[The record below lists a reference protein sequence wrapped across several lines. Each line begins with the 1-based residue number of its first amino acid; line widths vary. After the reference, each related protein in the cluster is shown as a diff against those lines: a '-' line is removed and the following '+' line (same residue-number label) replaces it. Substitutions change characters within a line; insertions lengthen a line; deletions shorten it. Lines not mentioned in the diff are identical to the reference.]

1 MLIIVTIIHEKGS
14 NMSMPKVFEDL
25 AKKLYDVLP
34 ENLKQA
40 EADVEQQ
47 FKEILMATFA
57 KLNLIT
63 REEFDVQCKVLLRT
77 REKIEQ
83 LQKNVDQLLME
94 KTSNTQH

>member
-1 MLIIVTIIHEKGS
+1 
-14 NMSMPKVFEDL
+14 MPKVFEDL
-25 AKKLYDVLP
+25 AKKLCEILP
-34 ENLKQA
+34 ENLKKV
-40 EADVEQQ
+40 EEDLEQQ

>member
-1 MLIIVTIIHEKGS
+1 
-14 NMSMPKVFEDL
+14 MSMPKVFEDL